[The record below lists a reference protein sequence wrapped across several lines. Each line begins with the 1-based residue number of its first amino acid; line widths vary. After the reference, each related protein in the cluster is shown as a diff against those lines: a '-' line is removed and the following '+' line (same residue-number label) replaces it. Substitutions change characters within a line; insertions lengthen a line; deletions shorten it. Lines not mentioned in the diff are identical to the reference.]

1 MIDIDIMN
9 EYFDDSYDSDDDL
22 LHYGMPKRS
31 GRYPYG
37 SGKDPHQHTKDFLG
51 RVEELHK
58 QGHSETEI
66 AQALGISTGQLR
78 KQKSAAKAEQR
89 AILAKTAQSLRDKGY
104 SLPEITAK
112 MGYKN
117 DSSIRNLL
125 DADIQERASKAR
137 NTANFLKERVGES
150 GMIDVSKGVERY
162 LGVSKEKL
170 QQSLELLKQEGY
182 EVYNRKL
189 EQVTNKGKFTTMT
202 VLCPPGTEYKEVY
215 KTEKINGIE
224 KFTSHDGGQTFDTMQ
239 YPASMDSKRLAI
251 RYAEDGG
258 IHKDGVVEI
267 RRNVPDLSL
276 GNSHYAQVRILVDGN
291 KYIKGMA
298 MYSDDLPPGVDVMFN
313 TNKSKKVSKL
323 DVLKNTENNPFDPN
337 NPFGSLIKANGQSYY
352 TDKDGKRKLSL
363 INKRS
368 EEGDWDAWSKN
379 LPSQFLAKQ
388 NKELIDKQLK
398 LTERDRYAEFDEI
411 MSLTNPTVKRH
422 LLDKFASGCDTAA
435 SHLKVAPLPRQ
446 RYQVILPITSLKD
459 NEIYAPNFK
468 NGEKVALV
476 RFPHGGIFEIPVLTV
491 NNKHPK
497 AKSIL
502 GNALDAVGINS
513 KIAEQL
519 SGADFDGDTAL
530 VIPTNHKVK
539 ISSDKPLRGLVGFDP
554 KDKYPYREGMKL
566 MTKNA
571 TQNQMGMVS
580 NLITDMTAKGAT
592 EDELARAV
600 RHSMVVIDAAKH
612 KLDYKQSEIDNNIAG
627 LKKKYQYRVDENGKV
642 STGAST
648 LFSRSNA
655 DVRVPKTKGSRIINP
670 DTGEVSYKIDPD
682 AYYTDKKG
690 KERVRTKIS
699 TAMMETPDAYTL
711 VSNANNVKEKAY
723 ADYANKMKALAN
735 RARKE
740 MLATPRLKYSK
751 QAESTYSN
759 EVASLNA
766 KLALAEKNAPKER
779 LAQAIANTNVQAKL
793 EFDKDITKSEEKKIR
808 QQAITIARA
817 QVGAQRHPI
826 DITPREWEAIQAGA
840 ISDTKL
846 TKMLNNS
853 NIDKI
858 REYATPRTSK
868 QLSPAKVSKMSA
880 MRSSGYTTD
889 EIASALGVSAS
900 TVIKYIKQN

>member
-1 MIDIDIMN
+1 M
-9 EYFDDSYDSDDDL
+9 FDDEEDL
-22 LHYGMPKRS
+22 VLDEIDELVHYGMPRRS
-31 GRYPYG
+31 GRYPWG
-37 SGKDPHQHTKDFLG
+37 SGKDPHQHSSDFLS
-51 RVEELHK
+51 RISELQK
-58 QGHSETEI
+58 QGHSEKDI
-66 AQALGISTGQLR
+66 ADAMGLSTGELR
-78 KQKSAAKAEQR
+78 KQKSAAKAERR
-89 AILAKTAQSLRDKGY
+89 ADLVATARGLREKGHSLN
-104 SLPEITAK
+104 EIASQ
-112 MGYKN
+112 MGFKN
-117 DSSIRNLL
+117 DSSVRTLL
-125 DADIQERASKAR
+125 DSDIQERSDKAR
-137 NTANFLKERVGES
+137 NTANFLKERVKDV
-150 GMIDVSKGVERY
+150 GMVDVSKGVERY
-162 LGVSKEKL
+162 LGISKEKL
-170 QQSLELLKQEGY
+170 QQSLEVLKGEGY

-202 VLCPPGTEYKEVY
+202 ILCPPGTEYKDVY
-215 KTEKINGIE
+215 KTDKIHSIE
-224 KFTSHDGGQTFDTMQ
+224 NFTSHDNGQTFDAMV
-239 YPASMDSKRLAI
+239 YPASMDSKRLMV

-276 GNSHYAQVRILVDGN
+276 GNSHYAQVRILVDGK

-298 MYSDDLPPGVDVMFN
+298 VYSDDMPPGVDIIFN
-313 TNKSKKVSKL
+313 TNKSKNVPKL
-323 DVLKNTENNPFDPN
+323 DVLKNIESNPFDPN

-388 NKELIDKQLK
+388 NKELIDKQIK
-398 LTERDRYAEFDEI
+398 LTERDKMAEFDEI

-446 RYQVILPITSLKD
+446 RYQVLLPITDMKD

-491 NNKHPK
+491 NNKHAN
-497 AKSIL
+497 AKKTL

-539 ISSDKPLRGLVGFDP
+539 ISNDKPLRGLVGFDP
-554 KDKYPYREGMKL
+554 KDRYPYREGMKV

-571 TQNQMGMVS
+571 TQNQMGMIS
-580 NLITDMTAKGAT
+580 NLITDMTVKGAT

-612 KLDYKQSEIDNNIAG
+612 KLDYKQSEKDNNIDA
-627 LKKKYQYRVDENGKV
+627 LKKKYQYRVDENGKT
-642 STGAST
+642 SSGAAT
-648 LFSRSNA
+648 LFSRANA
-655 DVRVPKTKGSRIINP
+655 DYRVPKTKGGRIINKE
-670 DTGEVSYKIDPD
+670 TGEVSYKIDPD
-682 AYYTDKKG
+682 AYYTDAKG
-690 KERVRTKIS
+690 KPKVRTKTS
-699 TAMMETPDAYTL
+699 TAMQEVKDAYDL
-711 VSNANNVKEKAY
+711 VSDSRNVKERAY

-740 MLATPRLKYSK
+740 MLATPRLNYSK
-751 QAESTYSN
+751 AAEKTYSN

-766 KLALAEKNAPKER
+766 KLILAEKNAPKER
-779 LAQAIANTNVQAKL
+779 LAQAIANTNVSAKL
-793 EFDKDITKSEEKKIR
+793 EFDKNISKAEEKKIR

-817 QVGAQRHPI
+817 KVGAQRHPI
-826 DITPREWEAIQAGA
+826 DITPKEWEAIQAGA

-858 REYATPRTSK
+858 REYATPRTAT
-868 QLSPAKVSKMSA
+868 QLSPAKISKMSA

-889 EIASALGVSAS
+889 EIASALGVSGS
-900 TVIKYIKQN
+900 TVIKYIKHN